1 MAAPKLGPRNCKYL
15 ANSFDFLV
23 PRVISC
29 SPFQAPT
36 LVCCLLFEVSM
47 LVPFWGQL
55 WRTMV
60 SRASSSLP
68 TLASSR
74 SKRQTL
80 RLPMISLSASVVLP
94 GLSGN
99 RGVCAPEPT
108 SKSSVLQL
116 PDGKVCEVS
125 HNPPQAWGVTANS
138 LPYKRKTSVK
148 GVDATCSVTS
158 CSPEWLTVKHHL
170 IANLNCGGPSYGPKM
185 HIVFWTQ
192 FWGREVANFATTSGN
207 LWALFW

>member
-1 MAAPKLGPRNCKYL
+1 MAAPKLGPRSCKYL
-15 ANSFDFLV
+15 AKTFDFLV

-29 SPFQAPT
+29 TPFQAPT
-36 LVCCLLFEVSM
+36 LVCCLLLEVLLS
-47 LVPFWGQL
+47 VHFWGQL
-55 WRTMV
+55 WRMMV

-94 GLSGN
+94 GC
-99 RGVCAPEPT
+99 RGIEECAPEPT

-116 PDGKVCEVS
+116 PDGKACQVS
-125 HNPPQAWGVTANS
+125 HNPLQAWGVTANS
-138 LPYKRKTSVK
+138 SPYKRKTSVK

-170 IANLNCGGPSYGPKM
+170 IANMNCGGPS
-185 HIVFWTQ
+185 
-192 FWGREVANFATTSGN
+192 
-207 LWALFW
+207 